1 MSWKDDTWG
10 VNERAR
16 PLLSYEDMKA
26 ALPDIKK
33 LLDGKYIRATI
44 STLGGTERPTLMIT
58 VSLEDKKDWAND
70 ILQNSRYR
78 KISIDH
84 DGTVDNFTSSHNLK
98 KIRKKRVKSI
108 RDAISYIN
116 KNIHSVK

>member
-1 MSWKDDTWG
+1 MSWKDDTWN
-10 VNERAR
+10 VNHP
-16 PLLSYEDMKA
+16 PLLSYDDMKS

-44 STLGGTERPTLMIT
+44 STLGGKERPSLMIT
-58 VSLEDKKDWAND
+58 ISLEHKKDWPNN

-78 KISIDH
+78 NISIDY
-84 DGTVDNFTSSHNLK
+84 DGTIDNFTSSHNLK